1 MNRKKRVNSMEE
13 KEKEL
18 LQEPEMKETEQVTE
32 VVEPETEATE
42 TETEATEPETEEVAT
57 VEEQKEIETPTG
69 RAALRSRYKTR
80 FPERNWDEEDD
91 DALAD
96 QAISDYDSMEGK
108 LKDYEEADAKMSK
121 LLEDNPQSA
130 AFLMGMANGEDF
142 LTNLQKNFGEDI
154 VEAMQNPD
162 KLKELAA
169 ANKEYHEKIAASK
182 KAEEEW
188 EANMNTSL
196 DNLRQAAQESGL
208 TDDEV
213 VEAMDKLIG
222 VVDDYNTGKLDI
234 ETIKMFLN
242 AINHDTDVEEA
253 ARKAEVRGR
262 NANIEE
268 QQRKRKANTDG
279 IPQMKGQISGGGAGK
294 TITNRKPS
302 TGNGIWD
309 EANMKRNM
317 Y

>member
-1 MNRKKRVNSMEE
+1 MEE

-18 LQEPEMKETEQVTE
+18 LQEPMTEAEVQETEN
-32 VVEPETEATE
+32 TEATPE
-42 TETEATEPETEEVAT
+42 TQEPENVAT
-57 VEEQKEIETPTG
+57 VEEQQEIETPKG

-96 QAISDYDSMEGK
+96 QAIADYDDMEGK
-108 LKDYEEADAKMSK
+108 LKGYEEADEKMKK
-121 LLEDNPQSA
+121 LLDDNPQSA
-130 AFLMGMANGEDF
+130 QFLYDLANGEDF

-169 ANKEYHEKIAASK
+169 ANKEYHEKIAESK
-182 KAEEEW
+182 KAEQEW

-196 DNLRQAAQESGL
+196 DNLRQAAEESGL
-208 TDDEV
+208 SDDEV

-268 QQRKRKANTDG
+268 QARKRKANTDG
-279 IPQMKGQISGGGAGK
+279 IPQMKGQTGGGGAGK

-309 EANMKRNM
+309 EANLKRNM

>member
-1 MNRKKRVNSMEE
+1 MEE
-13 KEKEL
+13 KEKEQL
-18 LQEPEMKETEQVTE
+18 LEQENLAAEQPETE
-32 VVEPETEATE
+32 VVEQETVQE
-42 TETEATEPETEEVAT
+42 TDQEPEAEAT
-57 VEEQKEIETPTG
+57 VEEQKEIETPKG

-80 FPERNWDEEDD
+80 FPDRNWDEEDD
-91 DALAD
+91 DALAE
-96 QAISDYDSMEGK
+96 QAIADYDTMEGK

-142 LTNLQKNFGEDI
+142 LSNLQKNFGEDI

-208 TDDEV
+208 TNDEV

-234 ETIKMFLN
+234 ETIKMFLD
-242 AINHDTDVEEA
+242 AINHDTDVETA

-268 QQRKRKANTDG
+268 QQRKRKQSTDG
-279 IPQMKGQISGGGAGK
+279 IPQMRGQISKGGEGR

-302 TGNGIWD
+302 AGNGIWD
-309 EANMKRNM
+309 EANIKRNV